1 MRVPCYA
8 MCEIVCE
15 LGLYRALT
23 TCCVDFRYI
32 SVFDFKIHNLSG
44 DQALSDLDIRKIWYD
59 TREELE
65 GMDFSLCKE
74 QGADMVSFN
83 HLTAGLDSGYYAYL
97 T

>member
-1 MRVPCYA
+1 MRAPYYA
-8 MCEIVCE
+8 GCEIVCK

-23 TCCVDFRYI
+23 SCFVDFRYI
-32 SVFDFKIHNLSG
+32 SVFDLKIHNLSG
-44 DQALSDLDIRKIWYD
+44 DQALSELDIRKIWYD

-65 GMDFSLCKE
+65 GMDFSLCKQ